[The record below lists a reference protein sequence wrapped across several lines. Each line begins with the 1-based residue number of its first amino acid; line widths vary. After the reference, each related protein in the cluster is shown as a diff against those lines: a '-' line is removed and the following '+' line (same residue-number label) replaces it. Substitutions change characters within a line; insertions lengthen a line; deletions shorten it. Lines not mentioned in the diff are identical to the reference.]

1 MALSRFEIST
11 RRTDIKDKLDDL
23 LLAISWRDLA
33 WHYFKKPAAWLRARM
48 DGMDWDG
55 NEVEF
60 TPEELQQLEDALYDL
75 ADRIRRAADNIKKAP
90 AVGTPFN

>member
-1 MALSRFEIST
+1 MALTKFEIST

-23 LLAISWRDLA
+23 LLAVSWGDLA
-33 WHYFKKPAAWLRARM
+33 RRYFNKPSSWFRARL

-60 TPEELQQLEDALYDL
+60 TPEELQQLKTALNDL
-75 ADRIRRAADNIKKAP
+75 ADRIRRAADNIKKSP
-90 AVGTPFN
+90 GGRYTV